1 MAIVNLI
8 LNAVEAAEPGGRVE
22 VCTRLDSSGDKIEI
36 LVSDTGK
43 GIPDEHLG
51 KIFEPFFT
59 TKEFGTGLGMAIT
72 PRIRGTTRWQHRSQK
87 QGARGYNIHRHSTPK
102 DKECLK

>member
-1 MAIVNLI
+1 MAIINLI
-8 LNAVEAAEPGGRVE
+8 LNAIEATEPGGRVE

-72 PRIRGTTRWQHRSQK
+72 HGFVEQHGGSIDLKSKVREGTTF
-87 QGARGYNIHRHSTPK
+87 IVTLP
-102 DKECLK
+102 LKTKNA